1 MTTGKVKWFNDK
13 KGYGFIQPDE
23 GGADVFVH
31 ITAVTKAGFSALKE
45 NDHLVYE
52 IQDDRG
58 RKIAA
63 NLKKVL

>member
-1 MTTGKVKWFNDK
+1 MTTGKVKWFNNK
-13 KGYGFIQPDE
+13 KGYGFIQPDA

-31 ITAVTKAGFSALKE
+31 ITAVIKAGFSSLKE

-63 NLKKVL
+63 NLKKVS

>member
-1 MTTGKVKWFNDK
+1 MTTGKVKWFNNK
-13 KGYGFIQPDE
+13 KGYGFIQPDA

-31 ITAVTKAGFSALKE
+31 ITAVTKAGFSGLKE

>member
-1 MTTGKVKWFNDK
+1 MTTGKVKWFNNK
-13 KGYGFIQPDE
+13 KGYGFIQPDA
-23 GGADVFVH
+23 GGADVFLH
-31 ITAVTKAGFSALKE
+31 ITAVTKAGFSSLKE

-63 NLKKVL
+63 NLKKVS